1 MQNQNHTAILFFGLC
16 LLIRFL
22 LVSLDRFK
30 GIPKDIPVVSF
41 SSKKLQGMGF
51 KFKYSLEDM
60 FRGAVD
66 TCREKGLLP
75 YSNEATANGTT

>member
-1 MQNQNHTAILFFGLC
+1 M
-16 LLIRFL
+16 
-22 LVSLDRFK
+22 
-30 GIPKDIPVVSF
+30 SF